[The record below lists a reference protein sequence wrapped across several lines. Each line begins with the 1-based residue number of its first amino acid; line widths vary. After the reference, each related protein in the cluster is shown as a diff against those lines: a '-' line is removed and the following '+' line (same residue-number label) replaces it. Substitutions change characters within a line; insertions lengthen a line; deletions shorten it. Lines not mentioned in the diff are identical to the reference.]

1 MACRRC
7 RWVVEPQRVKHCS
20 SMVAQL
26 VPVPCM
32 RMLCAP
38 PAAQLMIFV
47 SASHVSASAPSQNAR
62 DYRYGHPPIRVR
74 PASSQEGT
82 AYLAQ
87 PAFSSCTVPIIW

>member
-1 MACRRC
+1 MAYRL
-7 RWVVEPQRVKHCS
+7 VAGPQRVKHCS
-20 SMVAQL
+20 SMAAQL

-32 RMLCAP
+32 RTLCAP
-38 PAAQLMIFV
+38 PAPQLMPFA
-47 SASHVSASAPSQNAR
+47 SASHVSASASSQNAR
-62 DYRYGHPPIRVR
+62 DYRYGHPPIHVR